1 MNKAINITSLIGIIL
16 QSFSSLLFL
25 VFLVLSITGAMD
37 ANFTTTVNGETTVHS
52 AEAAQHV
59 FNVGFLVIFIVA
71 IFSLIFGI
79 IGMMKKKTNTIAS
92 GVFYIIGA
100 ISSLNMITF
109 IYWLVCGVLL
119 IKKRQN
125 KSINDNKKHL
135 VD

>member
-100 ISSLNMITF
+100 ILSLNMITF
-109 IYWLVCGVLL
+109 ISWLVCGILL
-119 IKKRQN
+119 IKKD
-125 KSINDNKKHL
+125 KIKA
-135 VD
+135 